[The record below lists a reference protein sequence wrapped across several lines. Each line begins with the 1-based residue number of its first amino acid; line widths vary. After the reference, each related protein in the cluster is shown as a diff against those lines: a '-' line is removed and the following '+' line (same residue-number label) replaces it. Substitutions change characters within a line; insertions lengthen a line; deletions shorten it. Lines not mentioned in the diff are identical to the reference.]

1 MSDYNRNNKDYNEKS
16 TLAVLGEILKL
27 LCLLLWKGIKI
38 LGRFFL
44 KCLKFILKWIIKG
57 VIFIIDFIDSSIGK
71 FKSFWNDNST
81 QEKRRKVVEGLKN
94 TGMACLKGIGVA
106 LLFIGKSLLWL
117 LKKLILGLIHL
128 KTTFRVVW
136 KWIKNTSVSIIN
148 WIRKQG
154 KNLKTWTS
162 NLRRNY
168 RSFRHNQGFKGLLV
182 DLRNGLKGEI
192 TKYVE
197 KEADEDTEEVDDN
210 VEIEIDTEINEDDDD
225 NPSLLKRFGRK
236 IYRSMK
242 NIVDVD

>member
-1 MSDYNRNNKDYNEKS
+1 MSEQYKNNKDYNEKS

-38 LGRFFL
+38 LGRFLL

-57 VIFIIDFIDSSIGK
+57 LIFVIDFIDSSIGK
-71 FKSFWNDNST
+71 VKSFWNDNST
-81 QEKRRKVVEGLKN
+81 QEKRRKVVEGLKRA
-94 TGMACLKGIGVA
+94 GLACLKGIGVA
-106 LLFIGKSLLWL
+106 LLFVGKSLLWL
-117 LKKLILGLIHL
+117 LKKFILGLIHL
-128 KTTFRVVW
+128 KTTFKLFW
-136 KWIKNTSVSIIN
+136 EWLKNTSVRFVN
-148 WIRKQG
+148 WTRKQG
-154 KNLKTWTS
+154 RNFKTWMS

-182 DLRNGLKGEI
+182 DMRNGLKGEI
-192 TKYVE
+192 TKFVE
-197 KEADEDTEEVDDN
+197 KEADEENDENDDN

-225 NPSLLKRFGRK
+225 NPGVLKKIGRK